1 MDTIHSRVCT
11 ESPCDQDWP
20 QIGEY
25 YCNRVDGPAGL
36 TFGTHVIQVSKKNT
50 DFIELDRADNGVL
63 VLCAHA
69 LRHATKGRVQASQ
82 FNLMKGLSPKSQP
95 R

>member
-1 MDTIHSRVCT
+1 MYTIHSRACS
-11 ESPCDQDWP
+11 ESPCGQDWP

-25 YCNRVDGPAGL
+25 YCNRVDGPIGL
-36 TFGTHVIQVSKKNT
+36 TFWIFVLQVSKKNT
-50 DFIELDRADNGVL
+50 DYVELDQADNGVI

-82 FNLMKGLSPKSQP
+82 FKLLKGLSPKSQP